1 MNYWSCMNLGA
12 SYEAGGDI
20 HRLTTEL
27 DQLAAVGVNHI
38 RIMAATEGADSKE
51 PFRIL
56 PALQTSPGQWDE
68 RIFVGLDRCIAE
80 AGKRSIRLTMVM
92 GNTWQWTG
100 GNAQL
105 YA

>member
-12 SYEAGGDI
+12 DEEAGGDI
-20 HRLTTEL
+20 NRLIEEL
-27 DQLAAVGVNHI
+27 DQLAAIGVNHI
-38 RIMAATEGADSKE
+38 RVMAATQGAESRQ
-51 PFRIL
+51 PYRIL
-56 PALQTSPGQWDE
+56 PAMQNTPGHIDE
-68 RIFVGLDRCIAE
+68 RMFVGLDRCIAE
-80 AGKRSIRLTMVM
+80 ASQRGIRLTMVM